1 VLHIGFGSGE
11 KKEVFVKRFVSG
23 RLAAF
28 AVSVVLMVAVASIAA
43 GSAGSADR
51 KSAAQVNLTIGVV
64 AELTGSMSPF
74 GPPMVKAGKLAI
86 DTANKAAGQA
96 GVDLTVKQNSADAQG
111 DPNSALQAA
120 RTLVAGGASCLT
132 GPTITP
138 EAIAIAQGLTIQK
151 HILVWPQATSTR
163 LRTIDD
169 KGTVFRTVPP
179 DSLQARALA
188 AAVRTFVKNP
198 KGKLVSVVYRNE
210 PYGEGIAKD
219 FSAAWKKLGGT
230 IQGPIAFDP
239 TQASLDSEAGKAV
252 ENNPAAYVIA
262 DYPDTYAKLGTALLR
277 TGKFD
282 AKKLFVADA
291 LSFADVPSN
300 IPTEAMEGAH
310 GTVAGSPESSAAYK
324 AFDRAWKAAKYG
336 GHFSLDSNQ
345 FDATMLC
352 ILAAAAAKS
361 AKPAA
366 IQSKLRSI
374 ANPPG
379 TKYTFSQLPALLKA
393 LAAGKE
399 VNYEGASGALDL
411 DKRGD
416 PTTGVYDIF
425 AFKNRKLVTVRQI
438 NAT

>member
-1 VLHIGFGSGE
+1 MS
-11 KKEVFVKRFVSG
+11 RFVTRRS
-23 RLAAF
+23 AALT
-28 AVSVVLMVAVASIAA
+28 VCVVAVAAVAA
-43 GSAGSADR
+43 VAARSAESKRDA
-51 KSAAQVNLTIGVV
+51 KVNLTIGVV

-74 GPPMVKAGKLAI
+74 GPPMVKAGKLAV
-86 DTANKAAGQA
+86 DAANKAAKQSR
-96 GVDLTVKQNSADAQG
+96 VDLTVKQNSADAQG
-111 DPNSALQAA
+111 DPNAALQAA
-120 RTLVAGGASCLT
+120 RTLVSGGASCLT

-169 KGTVFRTVPP
+169 KHTVFRTVPP

-188 AAVRTFVKNP
+188 LAVKSYVRNP

-219 FSAAWKKLGGT
+219 FSTAWKKLGGK

-239 TQASLDSEAGKAV
+239 TQPTLDSEAGKAV
-252 ENNPAAYVIA
+252 DNNPAAYVIA

-277 TGKFD
+277 TGDFD

-291 LSFADVPSN
+291 LSFAEVPSN
-300 IPTEAMEGAH
+300 IPTDAMEGAH

-324 AFDRAWKAAKYG
+324 AFNRAWKAAHYG

-352 ILAAAAAKS
+352 ILAAVAAKS
-361 AKPAA
+361 SSPAA
-366 IQSKLRSI
+366 IQAKVRSI

-393 LAAGKE
+393 LAGGKQ
-399 VNYEGASGALDL
+399 VNYEGASGSLDL

-416 PTTGVYDIF
+416 PTSGVYDIF
-425 AFKNRKLVTVRQI
+425 TFKNRKLVTVRQI
-438 NAT
+438 NAK